1 MKLEAKVHVLN
12 KASTDTSWTLI
23 ADKQR
28 AKIAIVCGYFFLNI
42 VFSGTT
48 HHHLSSWVQA
58 RLIPSLAVLY
68 MLSSWLPQAQTNG
81 TKGLEERDGE
91 TKSLEG
97 GAVKFPDLDSAV
109 TDRRQDGENLRFPTL
124 VKNKK
129 RKITSSNV
137 QEVPHMREL
146 FRVWKIFRALLCGR
160 MRVRHWC
167 DRRWWK
173 CVARLSGRGKRQQCN
188 SPKMSSPLPL

>member
-1 MKLEAKVHVLN
+1 MWLF
-12 KASTDTSWTLI
+12 
-23 ADKQR
+23 
-28 AKIAIVCGYFFLNI
+28 FFLNI

-97 GAVKFPDLDSAV
+97 GAVKFPDLGSAL

-129 RKITSSNV
+129 RRSRLPMCRRCRIWESYSEYGKYSERSSVGGWESGTDVTGDDGSALPACQGDASANNASHPKWA
-137 QEVPHMREL
+137 PHFL
-146 FRVWKIFRALLCGR
+146 YSLI
-160 MRVRHWC
+160 
-167 DRRWWK
+167 
-173 CVARLSGRGKRQQCN
+173 
-188 SPKMSSPLPL
+188 

>member
-23 ADKQR
+23 GDKQR
-28 AKIAIVCGYFFLNI
+28 AKIAMVCGYFFLNI

-48 HHHLSSWVQA
+48 HHHLCSWVQA

-146 FRVWKIFRALLCGR
+146 FRVWKIFRALFCGW
-160 MRVRHWC
+160 MRVRH
-167 DRRWWK
+167 
-173 CVARLSGRGKRQQCN
+173 
-188 SPKMSSPLPL
+188 